1 MDDRLEETL
10 EAALRQLP
18 TVQASP
24 GLPDRVMA
32 SIKTQSCSI
41 WDLATLGRP
50 MALGASLTFLT
61 IMFSLFAYQLWLEME
76 TRGTLAFANLLLMD
90 AEARS
95 QEFSNLLAAFWE
107 SVPLATSIVVLV
119 ILALYLVPI
128 KMLKH
133 DAGGNGF
140 ATRTAGRH

>member
-1 MDDRLEETL
+1 MDDRLEERL
-10 EAALRQLP
+10 AAAMRRLP

-32 SIKTQSCSI
+32 AVKTRSCSI

-50 MALGASLTFLT
+50 MAIGASLTFLT
-61 IMFSLFAYQLWLEME
+61 MLFSLFAYQLWLEME
-76 TRGTLAFANLLLMD
+76 IRGTLAFANLLLLD

-107 SVPLATSIVVLV
+107 SLPLATLIVVLA

-128 KMLKH
+128 KMLSH
-133 DAGGNGF
+133 NSSGNRF
-140 ATRTAGRH
+140 TARTAGRH

>member
-1 MDDRLEETL
+1 MDDRLEERL

-24 GLPDRVMA
+24 GLPDRVVA
-32 SIKTQSCSI
+32 SIRSQSSSI

-61 IMFSLFAYQLWLEME
+61 ILFSVFAYQLWVEME
-76 TRGTLAFANLLLMD
+76 GAGTLAFANLLLLD

-107 SVPLATSIVVLV
+107 SLPLASLIVVLA
-119 ILALYLVPI
+119 ILALYVVPI
-128 KMLKH
+128 KVFAH
-133 DAGGNGF
+133 SSGGSR
-140 ATRTAGRH
+140 ATIRMAGRH